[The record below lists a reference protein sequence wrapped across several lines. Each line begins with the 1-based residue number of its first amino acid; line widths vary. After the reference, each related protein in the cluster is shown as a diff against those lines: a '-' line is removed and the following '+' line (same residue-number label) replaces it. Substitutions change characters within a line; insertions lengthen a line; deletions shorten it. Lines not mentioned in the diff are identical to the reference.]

1 MEQENKDKKESANE
15 QNIIRIFISKQS
27 EVALNEIT
35 DAVNEGFDAGR
46 VSRSDVANHMIMKF
60 KNELS
65 DPSIQLIRNEHFS
78 LVTHMERLLKKIKN
92 GEKVPQSIV
101 DAISESYLGQAA
113 SPKKSKKNLN
123 LEYSKDIPIESDAS

>member
-1 MEQENKDKKESANE
+1 MEQENKDKKESASE

-27 EVALNEIT
+27 EAALNDIT
-35 DAVNEGFDAGR
+35 DAVNEGFESGR
-46 VSRSDVANHMIMKF
+46 VSRSDIANHMIMKF

-78 LVTHMERLLKKIKN
+78 IVTHMERLLKKIKN

-113 SPKKSKKNLN
+113 SPKKSKKSLN
-123 LEYSKDIPIESDAS
+123 QESITDRLKESDAA

>member
-1 MEQENKDKKESANE
+1 MEQENKDKKESNNE
-15 QNIIRIFISKQS
+15 QNNIRIFITKQS
-27 EVALNEIT
+27 ESVLNDIT
-35 DAVNEGFDAGR
+35 DAVNEGFEAGR
-46 VSRSDVANHMIMKF
+46 VSRSDVANHIIMKF
-60 KNELS
+60 KGDLNES
-65 DPSIQLIRNEHFS
+65 SIQLIRNEHFS

-123 LEYSKDIPIESDAS
+123 TEYSKDIPKESDVA

>member
-1 MEQENKDKKESANE
+1 MEQENKDKKESASE

-27 EVALNEIT
+27 EAALNDIT
-35 DAVNEGFDAGR
+35 DAVNEGFESGR
-46 VSRSDVANHMIMKF
+46 VSRSDIANHMIMKF
-60 KNELS
+60 KNELGE
-65 DPSIQLIRNEHFS
+65 PSIQLIRNEHFS

-123 LEYSKDIPIESDAS
+123 LEYSKDIPKESDAA

>member
-1 MEQENKDKKESANE
+1 MEQENKDKKESASE

-27 EVALNEIT
+27 EVALNDIT

-65 DPSIQLIRNEHFS
+65 EPCIQLIRNEHFS

-123 LEYSKDIPIESDAS
+123 LEYSKDIPKESDAA

>member
-1 MEQENKDKKESANE
+1 MEQENKDKKENASE

-27 EVALNEIT
+27 EVALNDIT

-65 DPSIQLIRNEHFS
+65 EPNIQLIRNEHFS

-113 SPKKSKKNLN
+113 SPKNQKRT
-123 LEYSKDIPIESDAS
+123 

>member
-1 MEQENKDKKESANE
+1 MEQENKDKKESASE

-27 EVALNEIT
+27 EVALNDIT

-60 KNELS
+60 KNELGE
-65 DPSIQLIRNEHFS
+65 PSIQLIRNEHFS

-123 LEYSKDIPIESDAS
+123 QESITDRLKESDAA